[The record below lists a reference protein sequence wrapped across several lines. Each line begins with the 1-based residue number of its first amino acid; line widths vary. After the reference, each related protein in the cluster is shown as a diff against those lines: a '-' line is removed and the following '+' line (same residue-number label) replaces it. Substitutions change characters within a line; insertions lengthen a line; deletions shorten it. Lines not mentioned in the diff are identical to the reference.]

1 MDNGAEILLRHLP
14 EVFHDLSKN
23 YPSSD
28 DSSIKKVLPDLLDA
42 FGEVL
47 FGSEGS
53 TPDGLDQIIT
63 NLPNL
68 FDPRPG
74 QVVSNSTLERTP
86 NDFLPW
92 LSDWVALGQLNSV
105 PEDQQRV
112 IISQII
118 PLYACRGTKRYL
130 KEILR
135 LFFPEIQV
143 SINDKELP
151 SLKVGQSR
159 VGIETRLGGD
169 LAFCFF
175 VELQLKTTVQ
185 EQLQQHEQLLE
196 SIRSVINL
204 AKPAHTAYQL
214 ECVFEG

>member
-42 FGEVL
+42 FGEVF

-105 PEDQQRV
+105 LEDQQRV

-169 LAFCFF
+169 LVFCFF
-175 VELQLKTTVQ
+175 VELQLHFTRRQ
-185 EQLQQHEQLLE
+185 
-196 SIRSVINL
+196 
-204 AKPAHTAYQL
+204 
-214 ECVFEG
+214 